1 MDFKKKKV
9 DVAIF
14 ALLIVALISALLIL
28 GKDKIFTSAVDNNV
42 HLEDESNVVSEEETA
57 DNSEELEAEC
67 NKVNEE
73 LENLLS
79 IKNDP
84 LMILVNK
91 NNTLDLTY
99 IPEDLVLS
107 EIDFISYIETRNL
120 AKVTADAAKSMF
132 EAAKKDGIILLGA
145 SGYRSYS
152 VQENLYTSRV
162 INDGQEEADRYTAK
176 PGQSEHQTGL
186 ALDILSED
194 YQDMDDN
201 FDSTEAYAWL
211 KENCYK
217 YSFILRYPE
226 GKEDITGF
234 LYEPWHYRY
243 IGNSEVAKDIMDRNL
258 TFEEYIEELDAKI
271 QELS

>member
-1 MDFKKKKV
+1 MKFKKRKMYG
-9 DVAIF
+9 AIF
-14 ALLIVALISALLIL
+14 VLLIVVLISGVLML
-28 GKDKIFTSAVDNNV
+28 GKDKTFTSGANNSMD
-42 HLEDESNVVSEEETA
+42 LEDESNVVNEEEIEEILN
-57 DNSEELEAEC
+57 NSEELEKLMA
-67 NKVNEE
+67 
-73 LENLLS
+73 
-79 IKNDP
+79 IKNDS
-84 LMILVNK
+84 LMRLVNR
-91 NNTLDLTY
+91 NNTLSSDY
-99 IPEDLVLS
+99 IPEELVLS
-107 EIDFISYIETRNL
+107 EIDFISYIETRYL
-120 AKVTADAAKSMF
+120 AESTAKAAKAMF
-132 EAAKKDGIILLGA
+132 EAAEKDGITLLGA
-145 SGYRSYS
+145 SGYRSYEI
-152 VQENLYTSRV
+152 QENLYNSRV
-162 INDGQEEADRYTAK
+162 VTEGQEEADRYTAK

-217 YSFILRYPE
+217 YGFILRYPQ
-226 GKEDITGF
+226 GKENITGF

>member
-1 MDFKKKKV
+1 
-9 DVAIF
+9 
-14 ALLIVALISALLIL
+14 
-28 GKDKIFTSAVDNNV
+28 
-42 HLEDESNVVSEEETA
+42 
-57 DNSEELEAEC
+57 
-67 NKVNEE
+67 
-73 LENLLS
+73 
-79 IKNDP
+79 
-84 LMILVNK
+84 
-91 NNTLDLTY
+91 
-99 IPEDLVLS
+99 
-107 EIDFISYIETRNL
+107 
-120 AKVTADAAKSMF
+120 MF

-217 YSFILRYPE
+217 YGFILRYPQ

-243 IGNSEVAKDIMDRNL
+243 IGNNEVAKDIMDRNL
-258 TFEEYIEELDAKI
+258 TFEQYIEELDIKI

>member
-9 DVAIF
+9 NGAIF
-14 ALLIVALISALLIL
+14 LLLIIVLISGVLIL
-28 GKDKIFTSAVDNNV
+28 GKDKIFTSGVANNV
-42 HLEDESNVVSEEETA
+42 HLEDESNMVSEEENEKISN
-57 DNSEELEAEC
+57 NSEELE
-67 NKVNEE
+67 K
-73 LENLLS
+73 LLT
-79 IKNDP
+79 IKNDL
-84 LMILVNK
+84 LMMLVNR
-91 NNTLDLTY
+91 NNTLSSDY
-99 IPEDLVLS
+99 VPEELVLS
-107 EIDFISYIETRNL
+107 EIDFVSYIETRYL
-120 AKVTADAAKSMF
+120 AKSTAEAAKAMF
-132 EAAKKDGIILLGA
+132 EAAKEDGITLLGA
-145 SGYRSYS
+145 SGYRSYE
-152 VQENLYTSRV
+152 VQESLYNSRV
-162 INDGQEEADRYTAK
+162 VNEGQEEADRYTAK

-194 YQDMDDN
+194 YQDMNDN

-217 YSFILRYPE
+217 YGFILRYPQ

-258 TFEEYIEELDAKI
+258 TFEQYIEELDIKI

>member
-1 MDFKKKKV
+1 MDFKNKKV
-9 DVAIF
+9 NGAIF
-14 ALLIVALISALLIL
+14 ALLIIVLISGVLIL
-28 GKDKIFTSAVDNNV
+28 GKDKIFTSGVANNV
-42 HLEDESNVVSEEETA
+42 HLEDESNMVSEEENEKISN
-57 DNSEELEAEC
+57 NSEELE
-67 NKVNEE
+67 K
-73 LENLLS
+73 LLT
-79 IKNDP
+79 IKNDL
-84 LMILVNK
+84 LMMLVNR
-91 NNTLDLTY
+91 NNTLSSDY
-99 IPEDLVLS
+99 VPEELVLS
-107 EIDFISYIETRNL
+107 EIDFVSYIETRYL
-120 AKVTADAAKSMF
+120 AKSTAEAAKAMF
-132 EAAKKDGIILLGA
+132 EAAKEEGITLLGA

-217 YSFILRYPE
+217 YGFILRYPQ

-258 TFEEYIEELDAKI
+258 TFEQYIEELDIKI